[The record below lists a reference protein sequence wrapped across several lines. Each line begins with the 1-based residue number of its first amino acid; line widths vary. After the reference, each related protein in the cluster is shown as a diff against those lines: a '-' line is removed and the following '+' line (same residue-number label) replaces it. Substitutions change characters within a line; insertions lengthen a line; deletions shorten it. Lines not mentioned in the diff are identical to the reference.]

1 MWTHEHT
8 PHPTPQPPVPQG
20 APGPAARAG
29 RAAGG
34 GADALPAPPRRGPA
48 QHAPH
53 APPALLPVRLHVPR
67 RAGPRQVRACVE
79 GGGGRLG
86 WGVVCWLDGCIVGLQ
101 RLILFNYY
109 PTHPT
114 PPPPTNNQHSL
125 RETLTRIGKRYF
137 RGAST
142 DAAAGPAGKSAR
154 ARQSQALVDTFRAAF
169 ERDFRT
175 STASGPEEKEQ
186 QQQQE
191 QQPLSIQEVRWK
203 GGIGGYVVAWCPIAC
218 SLGFLLM
225 LTPNPQKQPALQTKP
240 RTHRSSWC

>member
-1 MWTHEHT
+1 MWTHTHLTPPHNHQFRKAHPGLQHELDVLLEEVLTRFRPRPDEDLLSTLHT
-8 PHPTPQPPVPQG
+8 LLQRCYQSVFMSLDEQVP
-20 APGPAARAG
+20 ARC
-29 RAAGG
+29 
-34 GADALPAPPRRGPA
+34 
-48 QHAPH
+48 
-53 APPALLPVRLHVPR
+53 
-67 RAGPRQVRACVE
+67 VRAWR

-191 QQPLSIQEVRWK
+191 QQPLSIQEVWWK
-203 GGIGGYVVAWCPIAC
+203 GGDWWLCRGLVSNSC

-225 LTPNPQKQPALQTKP
+225 LTPTPQNQPALQTKP